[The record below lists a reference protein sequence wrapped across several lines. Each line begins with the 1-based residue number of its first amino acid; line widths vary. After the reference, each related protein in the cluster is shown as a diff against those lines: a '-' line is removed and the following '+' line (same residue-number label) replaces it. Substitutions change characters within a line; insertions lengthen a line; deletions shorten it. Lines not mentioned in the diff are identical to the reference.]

1 MVKGKVPEPP
11 KTYQAF
17 VKRFPKIGKAW
28 ESVGQAGDEGP
39 MDQKTIRLIKLA
51 ISVGALREGAV
62 HSAVRKAV
70 AAGVTN
76 EEIDQ
81 VTALAAS
88 TIGFPSTVAVF
99 SWIRDTLEGH
109 KESK

>member
-1 MVKGKVPEPP
+1 MAKGKVPEPP

-28 ESVGQAGDEGP
+28 ESIGHAGDEGP
-39 MDQKTIRLIKLA
+39 LDQKTVRLIKLA
-51 ISVGALREGAV
+51 ISIGALREGAV
-62 HSAVRKAV
+62 HSATRKAV
-70 AAGVTN
+70 AAGAST

-99 SWIRDTLEGH
+99 SWIRDTLEVP
-109 KESK
+109 KK